1 MMTDNKQK
9 NIIKLWQ
16 ICLVFL
22 FWIGAM
28 FLPATINQI
37 KFGTNFDLAK
47 SRENYFF
54 YLWVQKP
61 MTSTLLILLLLW
73 IILSCLRKWKIT
85 PFLSFSFMLLYIYD
99 LFLEFVLGRIFVGVS
114 LKLALSPETF
124 IGLWR
129 TLGLGFFLTSLL
141 GSCFS
146 ILLFV
151 YLMNLS
157 SLQKS

>member
-61 MTSTLLILLLLW
+61 VTSTLLILLLLW
-73 IILSCLRKWKIT
+73 MILSCLVYENGKLL
-85 PFLSFSFMLLYIYD
+85 PF
-99 LFLEFVLGRIFVGVS
+99 S
-114 LKLALSPETF
+114 LLALCFF
-124 IGLWR
+124 IFM
-129 TLGLGFFLTSLL
+129 T
-141 GSCFS
+141 CF
-146 ILLFV
+146 
-151 YLMNLS
+151 
-157 SLQKS
+157 

>member
-61 MTSTLLILLLLW
+61 VTSTLLILLLLW

-99 LFLEFVLGRIFVGVS
+99 LFLEFVLGRNFY
-114 LKLALSPETF
+114 
-124 IGLWR
+124 R
-129 TLGLGFFLTSLL
+129 TLAYARFRILFDKSFRK
-141 GSCFS
+141 
-146 ILLFV
+146 LLFNPT
-151 YLMNLS
+151 LCLS
-157 SLQKS
+157 YESFKSTKKLK

>member
-1 MMTDNKQK
+1 MTDNKQK

-54 YLWVQKP
+54 
-61 MTSTLLILLLLW
+61 
-73 IILSCLRKWKIT
+73 
-85 PFLSFSFMLLYIYD
+85 
-99 LFLEFVLGRIFVGVS
+99 
-114 LKLALSPETF
+114 
-124 IGLWR
+124 
-129 TLGLGFFLTSLL
+129 
-141 GSCFS
+141 
-146 ILLFV
+146 
-151 YLMNLS
+151 
-157 SLQKS
+157 